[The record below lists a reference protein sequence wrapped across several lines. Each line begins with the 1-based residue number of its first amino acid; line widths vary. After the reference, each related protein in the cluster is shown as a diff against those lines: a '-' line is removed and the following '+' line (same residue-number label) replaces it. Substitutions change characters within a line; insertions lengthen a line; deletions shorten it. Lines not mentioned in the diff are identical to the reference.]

1 MKTVI
6 LSMFLA
12 FFAVS
17 QTFSAEF
24 DEEFFPFQIGAY
36 ITGKGCVNT
45 VEPPQGV
52 KNDFQL
58 SKMPDIGVK
67 FSYQFQ
73 PTSSSKVFAEL
84 SYLSIYYKQKLYNN
98 SSINWVNEF
107 HYFNLGVGFE
117 FSSMFLSLNLGFP
130 SSGKWGIYVVPLDLK
145 TEEMNTMFQIRFG
158 GAIPIFQNRIGSLNF
173 LIFGDYFL
181 VGALTQESNYNPRVA
196 SLSIGLNYMF
206 NIR

>member
-1 MKTVI
+1 
-6 LSMFLA
+6 MFLA

-24 DEEFFPFQIGAY
+24 DEEFFPFHQIGAY

-45 VEPPQGV
+45 VDPPQGV

-84 SYLSIYYKQKLYNN
+84 SYLSVYYKEKLYNN
-98 SSINWVNEF
+98 SSINWINEF

-117 FSSMFLSLNLGFP
+117 FSSMFLSLNLGLP
-130 SSGKWGIYVVPLDLK
+130 SSGKSSSGKWGIYVVVPPDLK

-181 VGALTQESNYNPRVA
+181 VGALTQELNYNPRVA